1 MISLAS
7 FLKDELSVLRDKS
20 SVLSDESSVLRD
32 ESSLRNYLCFTVSCG
47 KVVANIGNFFPFYIH
62 DVTRLTLK
70 CL

>member
-7 FLKDELSVLRDKS
+7 FLKDELSVLRDK
-20 SVLSDESSVLRD
+20 SSVLRD